1 MTVSAARPS
10 GAPAVRARD
19 ADAALCP
26 YRLVLE
32 HVTSRWGVLVLI
44 ELLDR
49 PYRFSELRR
58 AIGRVGRVSEK
69 MLTQTLQTLERDGL
83 VHRDAKP
90 VIPPRVD
97 YSLTDLGCEAAEQ
110 VRALALWTQQRMPD
124 VERARRAYDEART
137 QSTQPRRT
145 AREPNGARGSAAA
158 RPGGRAR
165 ATRG

>member
-1 MTVSAARPS
+1 MAVSAVAGETPKASPS
-10 GAPAVRARD
+10 SATGKYD
-19 ADAALCP
+19 IGEEMCP

-44 ELLDR
+44 ELLER

-58 AIGRVGRVSEK
+58 AIGRVSEK

-97 YSLTDLGCEAAEQ
+97 YSLTDLGREAAAQ
-110 VRALALWTQQRMPD
+110 VRALALWTSERMGE
-124 VERARRAYDEART
+124 VEEARDAYDARKADSRT
-137 QSTQPRRT
+137 RR
-145 AREPNGARGSAAA
+145 
-158 RPGGRAR
+158 
-165 ATRG
+165 

>member
-1 MTVSAARPS
+1 MGVSASKERPKSLKAARET
-10 GAPAVRARD
+10 GEAM
-19 ADAALCP
+19 CP

-58 AIGRVGRVSEK
+58 AIARVGRSVSEK

-97 YSLTDLGCEAAEQ
+97 YSLTDLGREAAEQ
-110 VRALALWTQQRMPD
+110 VRGLALWTEQRMAA
-124 VERARRAYDEART
+124 VQEARE
-137 QSTQPRRT
+137 RYD
-145 AREPNGARGSAAA
+145 AAKAGADA
-158 RPGGRAR
+158 
-165 ATRG
+165 